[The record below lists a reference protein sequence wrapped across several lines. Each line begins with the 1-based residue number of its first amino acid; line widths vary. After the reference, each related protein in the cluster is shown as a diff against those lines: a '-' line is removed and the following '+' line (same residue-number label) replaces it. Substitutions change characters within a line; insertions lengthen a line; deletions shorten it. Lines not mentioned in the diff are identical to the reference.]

1 MLRIFILISLIIC
14 GTFISCLY
22 GIVHDQITYTI
33 SPEFYNLVRFP
44 HHNISIEA
52 ARWGALQ
59 IAVINSW
66 KIGFIISIIVS
77 TAGLIHFNNRKII
90 RFTLE
95 SFLLVAITAAIVTSL
110 GFIFGLFHHFDESK
124 LAETVVQKSNFLLV
138 QSIHNSTYIG
148 GLIGMFVGIYWQFNR
163 RKKQRNL
170 TMK

>member
-1 MLRIFILISLIIC
+1 MVRIFILISLIFC
-14 GTFISCLY
+14 GTLISCLY
-22 GIVHDQITYTI
+22 GILHDQITYTI
-33 SPEFYNLVRFP
+33 SSEFYNLVRFP
-44 HHNISIEA
+44 TQNIASDA

-66 KIGFIISIIVS
+66 KIGFIISLIVAV
-77 TAGLIHFNNRKII
+77 TGLIHFNNRKII

-95 SFLLVAITAAIVTSL
+95 SFLLVVITAASITCLGIIV
-110 GFIFGLFHHFDESK
+110 GFFHQFDESR
-124 LAETVVQKSNFLLV
+124 LAETIVQKSNFLLV

-170 TMK
+170 IVN